1 MSISFDKLGLES
13 NLVEALKKASI
24 INPTDI
30 QASVIPS
37 ALINKDIIGQ
47 SQTGSGKTLAYL
59 LPIFQGV
66 DSSKRE
72 MQAIILAP
80 THELVM
86 QIEKVIKMLS
96 ENSGLP
102 ITSATVIG
110 DVNMQRQVE
119 KLKEKPHIIVGST
132 GRILELIKLRKI
144 SAHTIKT
151 IVLDEADRLLNDESL
166 STVKDVIKTTL
177 RDRQLMAFSAS
188 IDEKTLSIAQSL
200 MKEPEIIKAEE
211 SLQVNPDIT
220 HIYLLSEERDKLET
234 LRKAIAAEKP
244 EKAIVF
250 LNRSEDIEITT
261 SKLQY
266 HNFKCYGLYGNAIKE
281 ERKKA
286 LEDFRNGKLQL
297 LIASDLAAR
306 GLDVKGVTHIFNL
319 TLPRDS
325 KEYLHR
331 SGRTGRAGEKG
342 KTISIVTKREVSTL
356 KGYEKS
362 FNIKIEQKDLYKG
375 NLVDIFKGVPET
387 EKSFKKPANLNKKK

>member
-1 MSISFDKLGLES
+1 MSTSFHKLGIES

-24 INPTDI
+24 IDPTDI

-37 ALINKDIIGQ
+37 ALLNRDIIGQ

-59 LPIFQGV
+59 LPIFQRV

-72 MQAIILAP
+72 MQAIVLAP

-96 ENSGLP
+96 ENSGVP

-144 SAHTIKT
+144 TAHTIKT

-166 STVKDVIKTTL
+166 SAVKDVIKTTL

-188 IDEKTLSIAQSL
+188 IDGKTLDIAQTL
-200 MKEPEIIKAEE
+200 MKDPEIIKSEE

-342 KTISIVTKREVSTL
+342 KTISIVTKREVTTL

-362 FNIKIEQKDLYKG
+362 FHIKIEQKDLFRG
-375 NLVDIFKGVPET
+375 NLIDIFKGNPEN
-387 EKSFKKPANLNKKK
+387 EKSFKKPANTNKKK